1 MEIKNGD
8 YLNHHF
14 LLKCIAGKRI
24 ADNSRAIRFK
34 IIVLFWQF
42 LFVYWCRPQ
51 RNIQTY
57 TNQRLWLKF

>member
-24 ADNSRAIRFK
+24 ADKSRAIRFK
-34 IIVLFWQF
+34 IIVLF
-42 LFVYWCRPQ
+42 
-51 RNIQTY
+51 
-57 TNQRLWLKF
+57 